1 MCPFVLNFQKFH
13 DSWRKKMEIV
23 VLLMFQQYIEGLE
36 SKIFSFRNIQKKSYA
51 IFSEKNMFKMANLY
65 RKSMKKGIF
74 PLISTI
80 SAHFRALILSELQV
94 YANRVS
100 LSAKLHWST
109 LVNQRF
115 CKFSMKKMRLQEP
128 KLAWFNLNFFQN
140 VFHFILSSI

>member
-1 MCPFVLNFQKFH
+1 MFLFFTIKCMFVLKMGLFVLYFQNFHKRC
-13 DSWRKKMEIV
+13 RKKVENV
-23 VLLMFQQYIEGLE
+23 VWPMFQQYIEGLE
-36 SKIFSFRNIQKKSYA
+36 SKIFSFRNIQKKSYV

-65 RKSMKKGIF
+65 RKSNKKGTF

-80 SAHFRALILSELQV
+80 SAHFRALILSDLQV

-109 LVNQRF
+109 LVNQKF

-128 KLAWFNLNFFQN
+128 KLA
-140 VFHFILSSI
+140 